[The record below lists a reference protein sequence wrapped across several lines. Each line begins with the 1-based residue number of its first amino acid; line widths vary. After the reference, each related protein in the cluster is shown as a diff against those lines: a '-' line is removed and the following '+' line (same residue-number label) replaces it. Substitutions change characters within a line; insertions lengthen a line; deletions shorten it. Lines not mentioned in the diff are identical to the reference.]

1 MLIRNILLWMVCFWC
16 IAVKTVSQTPPASDA
31 EKEKAIHTQVQR
43 YLLKHKQD
51 LNNAL
56 DRNDFAASINHL
68 NHIILYEPNNGQA
81 LYLRARGFEN
91 MGLYERAIFDYD
103 NAQRAGYREP
113 QLFYFLAR
121 LEIKAGLGEESFYS
135 FNEFFQEQPSQATKK
150 ELRYERGIAAKMAKE
165 YKACVEDMS
174 FVINEGKDE
183 ADAYFN
189 RAICFSELDILKEA
203 KKDFHEAV
211 RINPALKDHWYY
223 ITYDRI
229 YKNSCKQTA
238 AQYLTAAQKQ
248 MAKGDYFDAFIEAQL
263 GLKCYPGDRALM
275 IKQLE
280 AMLTQIDIYYDET
293 IVFYQEFLKKH
304 GADEVVQAMMDK
316 ALAKRKQISVSDRSY
331 VSDYVSETP
340 LPERFRKPTEYIKL
354 AEAKLQLKTDLPIAL
369 DYCNNALRID
379 PKSPDAFLTRSR
391 VLYAMNKPL
400 ETAMAWKDATQA
412 IKINPKLSEAWT
424 IRGMIAYQENNLNA
438 ALTDLTKAIEC
449 RKDNAE
455 AVKAL
460 AKVQDKLGTKTDN
473 SQQNR

>member
-1 MLIRNILLWMVCFWC
+1 MHIRNILLWMVCLWC
-16 IAVKTVSQTPPASDA
+16 IAVKTVAQTPVLSDA
-31 EKEKAIHTQVQR
+31 EKEKAIQTQVQR
-43 YLLKHKQD
+43 YLLKYKQD

-56 DRNDFAASINHL
+56 DRNDFATAISHL

-103 NAQRAGYREP
+103 NAQRVGYKEP

-135 FNEFFQEQPSQATKK
+135 FNEFFQEQPGMATKK

-174 FVINEGKDE
+174 FVIDEGKDE

-189 RAICFSELDILKEA
+189 RAICFSELDLLKEA

-211 RINPALKDHWYY
+211 RIKPALKDHWYY

-229 YKNSCKQTA
+229 YKNSCKQSA
-238 AQYLTAAQKQ
+238 PQYLAAAQKQ
-248 MAKGDYFDAFIEAQL
+248 MAKGNYFDAFIEAQL
-263 GLKCYPGDRALM
+263 GLKCYPGDKALM

-280 AMLTQIDIYYDET
+280 AMLTQIDLYYDET
-293 IVFYQEFLKKH
+293 IVFYQEFVKKH

-316 ALAKRKQISVSDRSY
+316 ALAKRKQITVSDKSY
-331 VSDYVSETP
+331 VADYVNETP
-340 LPERFRKPTEYIKL
+340 LPERFRKPAEYLKL
-354 AEAKLQLKTDLPIAL
+354 AEDKLQQKTDLPIAL
-369 DYCNNALRID
+369 DYCNNAIRID
-379 PKSPDAFLTRSR
+379 PKSPDAFLVRAR
-391 VLYAMNKPL
+391 VLYAMNSPL

-412 IKINPKLSEAWT
+412 TKMNPKLSEAWT

-438 ALTDLTKAIEC
+438 ALADLTKAVEC

-455 AVKAL
+455 AAKAL
-460 AKVQDKLGTKTDN
+460 AKVQDKLGSKTDN
-473 SQQNR
+473 NQ